1 MTCGTLDKDRITDP
15 KMWNLLL
22 RIGMRDLHIAA
33 YSIVEE
39 NSMIYRH
46 FLLDSNPDKF
56 LRSLEDVIYDNPMF
70 LSDFRRIYCVVQ
82 TQSLLV
88 IPSEYNHES
97 DREEIF
103 KAANPE
109 FEGHIMFEQTGTR
122 NASIVAGVGNDLM
135 GFIRRTFHNAVVCSH
150 LSSLT
155 RFFSAKAGKGNNM
168 NMLANLRESSVDV
181 IIMQGGTLMQANTFS
196 FSDPMDAVYYLLA
209 CRHRIGLDPHNDEL
223 LLAGDSAIREKIIT
237 VLRNYL
243 ARVMPAIFPPQMFK
257 SGKDAMLVPFDLIV
271 TPLLC
276 E

>member
-1 MTCGTLDKDRITDP
+1 GTLDKDRITNP
-15 KMWNLLL
+15 GMWNLLL
-22 RIGMRDLHIAA
+22 RIGPRDLHMAA

-39 NSMIYRH
+39 NSLIYRR
-46 FLLDSNPDKF
+46 FQLDSDPDKF
-56 LRSLEDVIYDNPMF
+56 LHSLEEIIYDNPIF
-70 LSDFRRIYCVVQ
+70 LNDFRRIYCVVQ
-82 TQSLLV
+82 THALLV
-88 IPSEYNHES
+88 IPSAYSSED
-97 DREEIF
+97 DREAIF

-109 FEGHIMFEQTGTR
+109 FEGQIMSEKTGTR
-122 NASIVAGVGNDLM
+122 NATIMAGVENHLM

-168 NMLANLRESSVDV
+168 KMLANLRESSVDV

-223 LLAGDSAIREKIIT
+223 LLAGDSSIREKVIT